1 MQNQNSKHNNN
12 QQNQSNPKKETDAVK
27 ADKAI
32 ELMRY
37 NKINAKN
44 AFDINVDF
52 IESLSNILNKN
63 EEAAWQK
70 ASASLDVSAKVYGYR
85 VDSVHSETFQ
95 FLGGLNRNKK
105 GEAVKENA
113 EEEKENEEEKKNNV
127 KIRRGQNTLETNLN
141 KLNLTKYDLDTEV
154 DPLFSIMT
162 SKFNEINA
170 NGLLLNTI
178 PLDDRMNYILE
189 SKKVEDKNKFK
200 KIEEI
205 KEKEKENQDNQ
216 NDEIK
221 DMDIN
226 SDDSYEKLKNNKK
239 RKDSFI
245 RNLEENNYIDENTEP
260 LKPIICSETM
270 SQIPDEIKI
279 VLEDFKNQ
287 NPIDQFVKERICPE
301 LTVFKNT
308 RELIEN
314 ENNDVF
320 LKYFKD
326 EINHADRKKNN
337 EFLDAQGIQEEP
349 ENLDESDH
357 LDVDN
362 IPEDVNDDANNNE
375 NVIDPNDIKD
385 IEDSSQDNNMQ
396 MGGDFNNNLS
406 TSLFKYDDLIEH
418 SEKFGSG
425 NIDLLKNLPQFN
437 QFQKNFGKIEGKNF
451 FSKNVILGLGNKKEG
466 QNRKKKEEILFEFN
480 EDNEVDINDLLFERS
495 NKNKKKKGYDF
506 TNDFENKKK
515 VKCFYN
521 YDKLATFRLF
531 TINNKTI
538 FSKELDNNINLLDQE
553 QKIIDKLEQ
562 EKYENNDDF
571 GNIDGGEGFDNF
583 DRQNNSNQSGNKTN
597 NFFQSEKEIEK
608 AFGRLYRRFD
618 IRNIKNKLWT
628 NYEKQFPNDNI
639 DFRNIVKNMSR
650 EMTEDELY
658 SISTPTCFVCM
669 LHLCNEKN
677 LFVNQNDIN
686 TFFVERDNEGI
697 KSEHVSKKKGDDI
710 TKPKTRKKKNRKNN
724 QSSDEDEEM
733 IMNEE

>member
-1 MQNQNSKHNNN
+1 MQNQNQKRDNNK
-12 QQNQSNPKKETDAVK
+12 QNQANSKNEPDDVK

-63 EEAAWQK
+63 EESAWQR

-105 GEAVKENA
+105 GEAQIKENA

-170 NGLLLNTI
+170 NGMLLNTI
-178 PLDDRMNYILE
+178 PLDERMNYILE
-189 SKKVEDKNKFK
+189 SKKVDDNNKNKK
-200 KIEEI
+200 LEENKEKDKYKENEEI
-205 KEKEKENQDNQ
+205 K
-216 NDEIK
+216 
-221 DMDIN
+221 DIELN
-226 SDDSYEKLKNNKK
+226 NDDSYDNLKSKNI
-239 RKDSFI
+239 RKDSFL
-245 RNLEENNYIDENTEP
+245 RNLEQVNYINENIEP
-260 LKPIICSETM
+260 LKPIVCSESM
-270 SQIPDEIKI
+270 SDIPDEIKT
-279 VLEDFKNQ
+279 VLDNFKEE
-287 NPIDQFVKERICPE
+287 NPIEQFVQEKICPKLTLFKKSIE
-301 LTVFKNT
+301 LTD
-308 RELIEN
+308 N
-314 ENNDVF
+314 ENNELF
-320 LKYFKD
+320 LKHFKD
-326 EINHADRKKNN
+326 EINYAEGKKNS
-337 EFLDAQGIQEEP
+337 ELMDAQGIQEEP
-349 ENLDESDH
+349 DNIDDSDH
-357 LDVDN
+357 LDMDN
-362 IPEDVNDDANNNE
+362 IPEDVNDEANNNENE

-385 IEDSSQDNNMQ
+385 IEDSSQDNNIQ
-396 MGGDFNNNLS
+396 FGGEMNNNLS

-425 NIDLLKNLPQFN
+425 NLDILKNLPQFN
-437 QFQKNFGKIEGKNF
+437 QFQQNFGKIEGKNF
-451 FSKNVILGLGNKKEG
+451 FSKNIILGLGNKKEG
-466 QNRKKKEEILFEFN
+466 PHRKKKEETLFEFD
-480 EDNEVDINDLLFERS
+480 EDNEVDINELLFEK
-495 NKNKKKKGYDF
+495 NNKKKSKKGYDF

-538 FSKELDNNINLLDQE
+538 FSKEIDNNINSLEQE
-553 QKIIDKLEQ
+553 QRIIDKIEQ
-562 EKYENNDDF
+562 EQYDNFDNND
-571 GNIDGGEGFDNF
+571 NNMEGFDNSE
-583 DRQNNSNQSGNKTN
+583 RQNNNQLDNTTN

-618 IRNIKNKLWT
+618 IRNLKNKLWT
-628 NYEKQFPNDNI
+628 SYENQFPNDNI
-639 DFRNIVKNMSR
+639 NFRNIVASMSK

-677 LFVNQNDIN
+677 LFVNQKDIN
-686 TFFVERDNEGI
+686 TFYVEKDVDGL
-697 KSEHVSKKKGDDI
+697 KSEAISKKKGDDI
-710 TKPKTRKKKNRKNN
+710 TKPKTRKKKIRKK
-724 QSSDEDEEM
+724 SGSDDEDEEM
-733 IMNEE
+733 KMDEE

>member
-1 MQNQNSKHNNN
+1 M
-12 QQNQSNPKKETDAVK
+12 
-27 ADKAI
+27 
-32 ELMRY
+32 
-37 NKINAKN
+37 
-44 AFDINVDF
+44 
-52 IESLSNILNKN
+52 
-63 EEAAWQK
+63 
-70 ASASLDVSAKVYGYR
+70 
-85 VDSVHSETFQ
+85 
-95 FLGGLNRNKK
+95 
-105 GEAVKENA
+105 
-113 EEEKENEEEKKNNV
+113 
-127 KIRRGQNTLETNLN
+127 
-141 KLNLTKYDLDTEV
+141 
-154 DPLFSIMT
+154 
-162 SKFNEINA
+162 
-170 NGLLLNTI
+170 
-178 PLDDRMNYILE
+178 
-189 SKKVEDKNKFK
+189 
-200 KIEEI
+200 
-205 KEKEKENQDNQ
+205 
-216 NDEIK
+216 
-221 DMDIN
+221 
-226 SDDSYEKLKNNKK
+226 
-239 RKDSFI
+239 
-245 RNLEENNYIDENTEP
+245 
-260 LKPIICSETM
+260 
-270 SQIPDEIKI
+270 
-279 VLEDFKNQ
+279 
-287 NPIDQFVKERICPE
+287 
-301 LTVFKNT
+301 
-308 RELIEN
+308 
-314 ENNDVF
+314 
-320 LKYFKD
+320 
-326 EINHADRKKNN
+326 
-337 EFLDAQGIQEEP
+337 
-349 ENLDESDH
+349 
-357 LDVDN
+357 
-362 IPEDVNDDANNNE
+362 
-375 NVIDPNDIKD
+375 
-385 IEDSSQDNNMQ
+385 
-396 MGGDFNNNLS
+396 
-406 TSLFKYDDLIEH
+406 
-418 SEKFGSG
+418 
-425 NIDLLKNLPQFN
+425 
-437 QFQKNFGKIEGKNF
+437 
-451 FSKNVILGLGNKKEG
+451 
-466 QNRKKKEEILFEFN
+466 FEFN

>member
-105 GEAVKENA
+105 GEPVKENA

-270 SQIPDEIKI
+270 SQIPDEIKT

-337 EFLDAQGIQEEP
+337 EFLDAPGIQEEP
-349 ENLDESDH
+349 ENLDDSDH
-357 LDVDN
+357 LDMDN

>member
-1 MQNQNSKHNNN
+1 MQNQNSKHNNS

-141 KLNLTKYDLDTEV
+141 KLNLTKYDLDTEL

-189 SKKVEDKNKFK
+189 SKKVDDKSKFK

-205 KEKEKENQDNQ
+205 KEKEKESQDNQ

-226 SDDSYEKLKNNKK
+226 SDDSYEKLKINKK

-270 SQIPDEIKI
+270 SQIPDEIKT

-314 ENNDVF
+314 ENNDIF

-362 IPEDVNDDANNNE
+362 IPEDVKDDANNNE

-466 QNRKKKEEILFEFN
+466 QNRKKKKEILFEFN

-562 EKYENNDDF
+562 EKYDNNDDF
-571 GNIDGGEGFDNF
+571 GNIDGGGGFDNF
-583 DRQNNSNQSGNKTN
+583 DRQNNSNQSGNNTN

-628 NYEKQFPNDNI
+628 NYEKQLPNDNI

-686 TFFVERDNEGI
+686 TFFVERDSEGI

>member
-1 MQNQNSKHNNN
+1 MENQNQKKLNNN
-12 QQNQSNPKKETDAVK
+12 KQNQPNPKNETDAVQ

-105 GEAVKENA
+105 GENQNKENV
-113 EEEKENEEEKKNNV
+113 EEEKESEEEKKNV
-127 KIRRGQNTLETNLN
+127 KVRRGQNTLETNLN

-178 PLDDRMNYILE
+178 PLDERLNYILE
-189 SKKVEDKNKFK
+189 SKKVDNKNKKLNDDKNK
-200 KIEEI
+200 
-205 KEKEKENQDNQ
+205 ENVNSNQ
-216 NDEIK
+216 NEEIK

-226 SDDSYEKLKNNKK
+226 SDDSYENLRSKK
-239 RKDSFI
+239 EKKDPFI
-245 RNLEENNYIDENTEP
+245 LNLERNNYLDEESEP
-260 LKPIICSETM
+260 PIPIICSEDMT
-270 SQIPDEIKI
+270 QLPDTIKSALI
-279 VLEDFKNQ
+279 DFKSQ
-287 NPIDQFVKERICPE
+287 NPIDLFVKEKVCPE
-301 LTVFKNT
+301 LTIFKQS
-308 RELIEN
+308 RELTEN
-314 ENNDVF
+314 ENNELF
-320 LKYFKD
+320 LKHFKD
-326 EINHADRKKNN
+326 EINRAELKKNN
-337 EFLDAQGIQEEP
+337 DYLEGQEGIPEEP
-349 ENLDESDH
+349 DNIESSEH
-357 LDVDN
+357 LDMEN
-362 IPEDVNDDANNNE
+362 IPEDANDESNNNE

-385 IEDSSQDNNMQ
+385 IEDSSMDPNLPINR
-396 MGGDFNNNLS
+396 GELNNNLS
-406 TSLFKYDDLIEH
+406 MSLFKYDDLIEH

-425 NIDLLKNLPQFN
+425 NIDFLKDLPQFN
-437 QFQKNFGKIEGKNF
+437 QFQQNFGKIEGKNF
-451 FSKNVILGLGNKKEG
+451 FNKNIILGLNKKKEG
-466 QNRKKKEEILFEFN
+466 GHRKKKEEILFEFN
-480 EDNEVDINDLLFERS
+480 EDNEIDINELLTDKG

-538 FSKELDNNINLLDQE
+538 FSREIDNDINLIEQE
-553 QKIIDKLEQ
+553 KKIIDKIEEEQ
-562 EKYENNDDF
+562 YDNNDF
-571 GNIDGGEGFDNF
+571 GNNDMEGFDNSE
-583 DRQNNSNQSGNKTN
+583 RQNNSKEFN
-597 NFFQSEKEIEK
+597 NNAFFQSEKEIEK
-608 AFGRLYRRFD
+608 NFGRLYRRFD
-618 IRNIKNKLWT
+618 IRSLKNKIWN
-628 NYEKQFPNDNI
+628 NYENQYPRDNI
-639 DFRNIVKNMSR
+639 DFRNIISNMSK

-658 SISTPTCFVCM
+658 SISTSTCFVCM

-686 TFFVERDNEGI
+686 TFYVEKDSDGY
-697 KSEHVSKKKGDDI
+697 KSELISKRKGDDDV
-710 TKPKTRKKKNRKNN
+710 TKPKTRKKKNKKIENN
-724 QSSDEDEEM
+724 DEDEDEDM